1 MHELFGILC
10 LFKSIFAFVLK
21 KFESKNIKFVFFF
34 KRQNLNT
41 VGFLSFLK

>member
-21 KFESKNIKFVFFF
+21 KFENKNIKFVFFL
-34 KRQNLNT
+34 KKGKTLT
-41 VGFLSFLK
+41 PLGF

>member
-21 KFESKNIKFVFFF
+21 KFENKNIKFVFFF
-34 KRQNLNT
+34 KKKGKTLT
-41 VGFLSFLK
+41 PLGF